1 MSRGKSVQV
10 SFREKLEA
18 VLTIDEYA
26 KVEDLGRADFVRKV
40 FRYGLKEYETAG
52 SLYAMRMRVD
62 AAAEAKRQVALD
74 RRLQEKHRAEVRAK
88 SEETK
93 KKRKA
98 S

>member
-10 SFREKLEA
+10 SFREKVEA
-18 VLTIDEYA
+18 VLRIDDYA

-52 SLYAMRMRVD
+52 SLHAMRLRVD
-62 AAAEAKRQVALD
+62 IAAEAKRQVALERAVQKKLD
-74 RRLQEKHRAEVRAK
+74 LEKRRK
-88 SEETK
+88 SEGAK